1 MYNNSYVEG
10 ENSMSEHKEQFKK
23 IGFGM
28 LIGFMI
34 FLISFIIFNA
44 TQASLLGLIALL
56 VVLWTNEGLPLGV
69 VSLAPILLF
78 PAFDILSTKA
88 TAVNYSHPIIYLFL
102 GGFMLAIAVEKSN
115 LHTWI
120 ADKMLGLFPN
130 TPRGMI
136 FSLAI
141 TSGLLSSI
149 LSNTTTTLLLMSIA
163 LFITED
169 IKLKMRFALAIAYG
183 ASVGGIMT
191 PIGTPPNLILLG
203 IMSDKGMETIP
214 FFQWMWMV
222 APLAMIMFIVV
233 SMLLSLGVPNTPIHR
248 DSEKKLLDTT
258 QKKILYLMGGL
269 IFLLLLNAPMKPFWG
284 GLGLSEAGILLG
296 VGLLLFM
303 PPFNV
308 LTWDEDSS
316 KIPYKIMFLFGAGF
330 SIAKAFSGTGL
341 ADEVA
346 SYLIVMTQL
355 TPILLLFLVA
365 MLITFTT
372 EITSNTALISIML
385 PVIYSVAEQT
395 GINTT
400 LFMMV
405 ATLCA
410 SYAFM
415 LPIATPPN
423 AIAMSSGAVNVKSMI
438 RYGIV
443 LNFVGIFL
451 IVMIA
456 EFFWKGIL
464 V

>member
-1 MYNNSYVEG
+1 MH
-10 ENSMSEHKEQFKK
+10 EHKEQFQK
-23 IGFGM
+23 IAIGVGFGALVFALSLLM
-28 LIGFMI
+28 
-34 FLISFIIFNA
+34 FNPV
-44 TQASLLGLIALL
+44 QSSLLGLIAMM
-56 VVLWTNEGLPLGV
+56 VVLWTNEGLPLAV
-69 VSLAPILLF
+69 VSLLPIILF
-78 PAFDILSTKA
+78 PAFSILNTKA
-88 TAVNYSHPIIYLFL
+88 TAINYSHPIIYLFL
-102 GGFMLAIAVEKSN
+102 GGFLLAIAVEKSN

-120 ADKMLGLFPN
+120 ADKMLSLFPN

-169 IKLKMRFALAIAYG
+169 VKLKLRFALAIAYG

-203 IMSDKGMETIP
+203 VMSEKGMDTIP

-222 APLAMIMFIVV
+222 APLAFIMFIIV
-233 SMLLSLGVPNTPIHR
+233 SMILSLGVPNTPIHR
-248 DSEKKLLDTT
+248 EEEKKPLEKN
-258 QKKILYLMGGL
+258 QKKVLFIIGSL
-269 IFLLLLNAPMKPFWG
+269 IFMLLLNAPMDPFWP
-284 GLGLSEAGILLG
+284 GLGLSEPGM
-296 VGLLLFM
+296 LLFAGLILFA
-303 PPFNV
+303 PPFNI
-308 LTWDEDSS
+308 LEWMEDKG
-316 KIPYKIMFLFGAGF
+316 KIPYRIMFLFGAGF
-330 SIAKAFSGTGL
+330 SIAKAFGETGL
-341 ADEVA
+341 ASEVA
-346 SYLIVMTQL
+346 SYLIVMTEL
-355 TPILLLFLVA
+355 HPIILLFAVA

-385 PVIYSVAEQT
+385 PVIYSVAIQT

-423 AIAMSSGAVNVKSMI
+423 AIAMSSGAVDVKSMM

-464 V
+464 S

>member
-1 MYNNSYVEG
+1 MI
-10 ENSMSEHKEQFKK
+10 EHKEQIKK
-23 IGFGM
+23 ISIGI
-28 LIGFMI
+28 LIGLLVFG
-34 FLISFIIFNA
+34 ISISIFNP
-44 TQASLLGLIALL
+44 TQASLLGLIAMM
-56 VVLWTNEGLPLGV
+56 VVLWTNEGLPLAV
-69 VSLAPILLF
+69 VSLLPIILF
-78 PAFDILSTKA
+78 PAFSILNTKA
-88 TAVNYSHPIIYLFL
+88 TAINYSHPIIYLFL
-102 GGFMLAIAVEKSN
+102 GGFLIAIAVEKTN

-120 ADKMLGLFPN
+120 ADKILSLFPN

-169 IKLKMRFALAIAYG
+169 VKLKLRFALAIAYG

-203 IMSDKGMETIP
+203 IMSDKGMDAIP

-222 APLAMIMFIVV
+222 VPLAVLMFIVV
-233 SMLLSLGVPNTPIHR
+233 SMLLSLGVPNVPLDR
-248 DSEKKLLDTT
+248 VNDKKPLEKN
-258 QKKILYLMGGL
+258 QKKVLYIIGGL
-269 IFLLLLNAPMKPFWG
+269 IFMLLLNAPMKPFWS
-284 GLGLSEAGILLG
+284 GLGLSEAGMLLAAGLIL
-296 VGLLLFM
+296 FA
-303 PPFNV
+303 PPFNI
-308 LTWDEDSS
+308 LEWMEDKA
-316 KIPYKIMFLFGAGF
+316 KIPYRIMFLFGAGF
-330 SIAKAFSGTGL
+330 SIAKAFSETGL
-341 ADEVA
+341 ASEVA
-346 SYLIVMTQL
+346 SYLITMTEL
-355 TPILLLFLVA
+355 HPILLLFAVA

-385 PVIYSVAEQT
+385 PVIYSVSIQT

-423 AIAMSSGAVNVKSMI
+423 AIAMSSGVVNVKSMMK
-438 RYGIV
+438 YGII
-443 LNFVGIFL
+443 LNLVGIFC

-464 V
+464 S

>member
-1 MYNNSYVEG
+1 MIEQ
-10 ENSMSEHKEQFKK
+10 KEQIKK
-23 IGFGM
+23 IG
-28 LIGFMI
+28 IGFLVW
-34 FLISFIIFNA
+34 LIVFAIASTVFNT

-56 VVLWTNEGLPLGV
+56 VTLWTNEALPLGV
-69 VSLAPILLF
+69 VSLLPILLF
-78 PAFDILSTKA
+78 PAFSILDTKA
-88 TAVNYSHPIIYLFL
+88 TAVNYAHPIIYLFM
-102 GGFMLAIAVEKSN
+102 GGFLLAIAVEKSN
-115 LHTWI
+115 LHTFI
-120 ADKMLGLFPN
+120 ADKMLGLFPS

-136 FSLAI
+136 LSLAI
-141 TSGLLSSI
+141 TSGLLSAI

-163 LFITED
+163 LFITND
-169 IKLKMRFALAIAYG
+169 PKLKMRFALAIAYG

-203 IMSDKGMETIP
+203 IMCDKGMDVIP

-222 APLAMIMFIVV
+222 APLAFIMFGVV
-233 SMLLSLGVPNTPIHR
+233 SWVLSLGVENVPICR
-248 DSEKKLLDTT
+248 DSEKKPLDVN
-258 QKKILYLMGGL
+258 QKKVLSIMGGL
-269 IFLLLLNAPMKPFWG
+269 IFLLLLNAPMKPFWP

-296 VGLLLFM
+296 AGLLLFA
-303 PPFNV
+303 PPINV
-308 LTWDEDSS
+308 LNWKDDSS
-316 KIPYKIMFLFGAGF
+316 KVPYQIMFLFGAGF

-346 SYLIVMTQL
+346 SYLITMTDL
-355 TPILLLFLVA
+355 PPILLLFSVA

-423 AIAMSSGAVNVKSMI
+423 AIAMSSGVVNVKSMI
-438 RYGIV
+438 RYGIF
-443 LNFVGIFL
+443 LNLIGIFF

-464 V
+464 S

>member
-1 MYNNSYVEG
+1 MK
-10 ENSMSEHKEQFKK
+10 EHKVKFKK
-23 IGFGM
+23 IGV
-28 LIGFMI
+28 GFLVGI
-34 FLISFIIFNA
+34 VAFAITLSIFNP
-44 TQASLLGLIALL
+44 TQALLLGLIAFL
-56 VVLWTNEGLPLGV
+56 VTLWTNEGLPLGV
-69 VSLAPILLF
+69 VSLLPIILF
-78 PAFDILSTKA
+78 PAFSILDTKA

-102 GGFMLAIAVEKSN
+102 GGFMLAIAVEKSS

-120 ADKMLGLFPN
+120 ADKMLSLFPN

-136 FSLAI
+136 FSLTI
-141 TSGLLSSI
+141 TSGLLSCI
-149 LSNTTTTLLLMSIA
+149 LSNTTTTLLLISIA
-163 LFITED
+163 LFITND

-183 ASVGGIMT
+183 ASVGGIIT

-203 IMSDKGMETIP
+203 IMSDKGMDLIP
-214 FFQWMWMV
+214 FFQWIWMV
-222 APLAMIMFIVV
+222 LPLAFVMFIVV
-233 SMLLSLGVPNTPIHR
+233 GLLLSLGVENTPIHR
-248 DSEKKLLDTT
+248 DSQDMSLDTT
-258 QKKILYLMGGL
+258 QKKILYLIGGL
-269 IFLLLLNAPMKPFWG
+269 IFLLLLNAPMKPFWS
-284 GLGLSEAGILLG
+284 GLGLSEAGILLS
-296 VGLLLFM
+296 VGLLLFA

-308 LTWDEDSS
+308 LNWKDDAH
-316 KIPYKIMFLFGAGF
+316 KVPYQIMFLFGAGF

-341 ADEVA
+341 ADEIA
-346 SYLIVMTQL
+346 SYLLVMTDMS
-355 TPILLLFLVA
+355 PILLLFSVA

-385 PVIYSVAEQT
+385 PVIYSVSEQA

-423 AIAMSSGAVNVKSMI
+423 AIAMSSGAVNVKHMI
-438 RYGIV
+438 RYGII
-443 LNFVGIFL
+443 LNFIGIFL
-451 IVMIA
+451 IVMVA